1 MTLPLNKRI
10 VLEWG
15 GVPFLGH
22 SFPFRC
28 LFSPAGCRASVDAEG
43 NGPSPVW
50 LGGRNW
56 RGIRWIPFFV
66 ACVRQ
71 AGSFS
76 RGLICC
82 RRTYRGFGQSGQ
94 AIRID
99 RHNMGFLFVDELL
112 REARNVSSMSG
123 DKFRCELW
131 KRPFRAA
138 RISGSSPS
146 RRPS

>member
-50 LGGRNW
+50 LGE
-56 RGIRWIPFFV
+56 GI
-66 ACVRQ
+66 
-71 AGSFS
+71 GEE
-76 RGLICC
+76 
-82 RRTYRGFGQSGQ
+82 SG
-94 AIRID
+94 
-99 RHNMGFLFVDELL
+99 GFLFLWPASVRPEVF
-112 REARNVSSMSG
+112 REV
-123 DKFRCELW
+123 
-131 KRPFRAA
+131 
-138 RISGSSPS
+138 
-146 RRPS
+146 